1 MNDFQFHNTTK
12 VYFGKDQLG
21 HLHEEV
27 LKYGKSV
34 LVVYGGGSIKKIGLY
49 DKVKKEL
56 KDNNIEVYEL
66 AVEEPENYS
75 ARATMLWAASWAL
88 NSFCTSGYKT
98 QAQLHALEQFSS
110 TYDMTHGLA
119 LAIITPKWMTYLLN
133 KDETVARDFAR
144 FGLNVMGIQDQGND
158 MANAKAGIK
167 ALQNF
172 IKDELHLP
180 TTLSEMNITDEKFD
194 ELKVKACY
202 GQDSLPRA
210 YRPLSQEDCLNIY
223 KMCL

>member
-1 MNDFQFHNTTK
+1 
-12 VYFGKDQLG
+12 
-21 HLHEEV
+21 
-27 LKYGKSV
+27 
-34 LVVYGGGSIKKIGLY
+34 
-49 DKVKKEL
+49 
-56 KDNNIEVYEL
+56 
-66 AVEEPENYS
+66 
-75 ARATMLWAASWAL
+75 
-88 NSFCTSGYKT
+88 
-98 QAQLHALEQFSS
+98 
-110 TYDMTHGLA
+110 MTHGLA

-133 KDETVARDFAR
+133 KDETVAGDFAR

-158 MANAKAGIK
+158 QDNAKAGIE

-202 GQDSLPRA
+202 GQ
-210 YRPLSQEDCLNIY
+210 EDYLNIY

>member
-1 MNDFQFHNTTK
+1 
-12 VYFGKDQLG
+12 
-21 HLHEEV
+21 
-27 LKYGKSV
+27 
-34 LVVYGGGSIKKIGLY
+34 
-49 DKVKKEL
+49 
-56 KDNNIEVYEL
+56 
-66 AVEEPENYS
+66 
-75 ARATMLWAASWAL
+75 
-88 NSFCTSGYKT
+88 
-98 QAQLHALEQFSS
+98 
-110 TYDMTHGLA
+110 MTHGLA

-144 FGLNVMGIQDQGND
+144 FGLNVMGIQDQGDD
-158 MANAKAGIK
+158 MANAKAGIE

-223 KMCL
+223 KMSYFILIFHKIILVGGDACFYE